1 MVCLLH
7 SYLLIIILSGGTVQA
22 LAPAILVQLSGMN
35 ILENVSLAAYST
47 MGLGGPAAYL
57 VDVASREEAAEAL
70 GWAGAKKLPAVMI
83 GGGSNIIWGDA
94 GFPGLV
100 MIDKILGYEASEE
113 GETVSLS
120 LGSGEPWDSV
130 VERSVAAG
138 LTGIESLS
146 LIPGSTGATP
156 IQNVG
161 AYGQEISQTLVNVEA
176 FDTQARDFVTIAGR
190 DCGFSY
196 RNSRFK
202 GTDRGRFYITRVN
215 LRLHKGNPK
224 PPFYGSLQA
233 YLEAHNITEYTPA
246 SIRQAVIAIRS
257 SKLPDPAV
265 VRNTGSFF
273 ANPIVD
279 NKQLSDLS
287 AKFIDIPNWPFGD
300 DSAKLSAAWLIAQ
313 AGFKDYHDSETGMA
327 TWPKQSLVLV
337 NEKAKST
344 ADLLKFKQKIVDAV
358 QAKFGI
364 TLEQEPE
371 LIA

>member
-1 MVCLLH
+1 
-7 SYLLIIILSGGTVQA
+7 
-22 LAPAILVQLSGMN
+22 MN

-57 VDVASREEAAEAL
+57 VDVASREEVAEAL
-70 GWAGAKKLPAVMI
+70 AWAGSKKLPAVMI

-94 GFPGLV
+94 GFAGLV
-100 MIDKILGYEASEE
+100 MIDKILGYNSREE

-130 VERSVAAG
+130 VGRSVAAG
-138 LTGIESLS
+138 LTGIECLS
-146 LIPGSTGATP
+146 LIPGTTGATP

-161 AYGQEISQTLVNVEA
+161 AYGQEISQTLVSVEA
-176 FDTQARDFVTIAGR
+176 FDTEANGFVTITGN
-190 DCGFSY
+190 DCSFSY

-202 GTDRGRFYITRVN
+202 GADHGRFFITSVN

-224 PPFYGSLQA
+224 PPFYASVQN
-233 YLEAHNITEYTPA
+233 YFDEHDVKEYTPVA
-246 SIRQAVIAIRS
+246 LREAVIAIRTA
-257 SKLPDPAV
+257 KLPDPAKV
-265 VRNTGSFF
+265 HNTGSFF
-273 ANPIVD
+273 ANPVID
-279 NKQLSDLS
+279 NEQFARLNNKIADL
-287 AKFIDIPNWPFGD
+287 PHWPAGKGV
-300 DSAKLSAAWLIAQ
+300 KLSAAWLISE
-313 AGFKDYHDSETGMA
+313 AGFKNYHDSETGMA

-344 ADLLKFKQKIVDAV
+344 ADLLKFKQKIVEAV

-371 LIA
+371 LIS